1 VGHTHNHL
9 DQEFSV
15 LSRPIFKAEFIA
27 SPDALLKLYSTAHKD
42 VRPLINRQI
51 HAVADYTQYYAPFVH
66 GKLKLVN
73 NIIPL
78 ILHIRRHTLWGSTS
92 MGDHQSVG
100 YARFS
105 VRHV

>member
-51 HAVADYTQYYAPFVH
+51 HAVADYTQYYAPFVL

-100 YARFS
+100 YARFP